1 MFAEYKENVKGI
13 RKLYLRIKDM
23 WSYATLAPLYHIFIQ
38 KKREKMRDLVT
49 KRLKKYC
56 FHEKTLQKQRK
67 KLTCMKENAFI
78 QMMCFGKYWIKSST
92 KENGALAFQSTIAR
106 ASRRSITGIAFFS
119 LPLVFSS

>member
-23 WSYATLAPLYHIFIQ
+23 WSYATLASLYHILIQ

-56 FHEKTLQKQRK
+56 FHEKTLQKQVN
-67 KLTCMKENAFI
+67 KLVCIKENAF
-78 QMMCFGKYWIKSST
+78 MKKMKH
-92 KENGALAFQSTIAR
+92 
-106 ASRRSITGIAFFS
+106 
-119 LPLVFSS
+119 